1 MLNELNVLIYYLFTY
16 LFIHSLIHSFIH
28 SFMFTVH
35 IVCILKY
42 SFTTVKDKF
51 KVDRMKFQLF
61 KLLKTLE
68 YSPGDEPLAFS
79 TNLNIPDCNAF
90 PVSTGN
96 ESISWETQTTDNTDM
111 LLQCVKQ
118 NTWKD
123 SITMNWLDKAME
135 YQNKLSRM
143 WERCQSIIVNSLKGD
158 ITVKN
163 KTSLRRA
170 LLAGWWALLAGWHWR
185 LSFTILSLIKISFR
199 RTPLCCG

>member
-1 MLNELNVLIYYLFTY
+1 MY
-16 LFIHSLIHSFIH
+16 
-28 SFMFTVH
+28 
-35 IVCILKY
+35 LKY
-42 SFTTVKDKF
+42 SLTIPKDNLELDWVKF
-51 KVDRMKFQLF
+51 VHF

-68 YSPGDEPLAFS
+68 YSPDNEPLAFS

-96 ESISWETQTTDNTDM
+96 KSISWETQTTDNTDM

-123 SITMNWLDKAME
+123 SITMNSLDKVME

-170 LLAGWWALLAGWHWR
+170 LLVGWWALLAGWHWR

-199 RTPLCCG
+199 RTPLCWG